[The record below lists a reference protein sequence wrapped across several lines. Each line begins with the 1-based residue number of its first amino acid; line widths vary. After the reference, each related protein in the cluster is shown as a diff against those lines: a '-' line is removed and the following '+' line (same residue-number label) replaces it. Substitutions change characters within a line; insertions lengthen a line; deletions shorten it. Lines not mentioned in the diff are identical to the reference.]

1 MSAPTAETIVLRGG
15 SLCLDFANSADWAS
29 AAGEPAPEPDDVL
42 ATQAELV
49 RWGARAGVLTAGA
62 PVVEPTELERGRE
75 LRATLHRVFSAAAA
89 GAQPLPADLATLQS
103 SYRAAA
109 AAATIAA
116 RDGAWRLH
124 WPADDGRSV
133 RHAVAADAVAL
144 LGDPARLARVKRCP
158 GRSCGWLFLDT
169 SGRRRWCSM
178 DTCGSREKM
187 RRLYQRRS
195 GA

>member
-1 MSAPTAETIVLRGG
+1 MNTPTPETVALLGR

-29 AAGEPAPEPDDVL
+29 TAAEPAAEPDDVL
-42 ATQAELV
+42 ATPAELV
-49 RWGARAGVLTAGA
+49 RWGVRVGVLTAGA
-62 PVVEPTELERGRE
+62 STTRPGELERARE
-75 LRATLHRVFSAAAA
+75 LRTALHRVFSATAA
-89 GAQPLPADLATLQS
+89 GAQPLPADLATLES
-103 SYRAAA
+103 SYRSAA

-116 RDGAWRLH
+116 RDDAWPLH
-124 WPADDGRSV
+124 WRTDDGQSV
-133 RHAVAADAVAL
+133 RLAVAADAVAL

-158 GRSCGWLFLDT
+158 GRGCGWLFLDT